1 MEPIETIIEAD
12 MFRAYNFLYDTFE
25 NAGQAPKLK
34 IMENESSTPLKH
46 LLQKRRKVVQLE
58 PSHSHR
64 RNATERG
71 IHTFKNNFV
80 AVLVSGGNSFLI
92 YLWCQMAEQAEI
104 TINLLRT

>member
-1 MEPIETIIEAD
+1 ML
-12 MFRAYNFLYDTFE
+12 RAYDVLYNILL
-25 NAGQAPKLK
+25 NAGQAEKLN
-34 IMENESSTPLKH
+34 IMDNAASTVLKH